1 MSGTGAMAICL
12 TNSSDH
18 ESSFTS
24 IVWATVSQNCI
35 QDEFQSP
42 VETRGC
48 RVVTDGAGEGDED

>member
-1 MSGTGAMAICL
+1 MSRTGAMVIYL
-12 TNSSDH
+12 TNLSDH

-24 IVWATVSQNCI
+24 IVWATVSQNYI

-48 RVVTDGAGEGDED
+48 HVVVTDGGRGGR